1 MKKLFYGFYWF
12 MLCTSLA
19 NAVHINEIMYNP
31 VGDDNNKEFVE
42 VIGTDNLLGYVI
54 GDIATNDSLALLKF
68 MPGNF
73 SLIVEEGFNYSETN
87 CSIYSAGPT
96 IGNNLNNDA
105 DTVFLYYNQELV
117 DSISYNASLANNNGY
132 SLELINGSWKESCET
147 GGSPGREN
155 CLITNITNNI
165 TNETINETSNQTRNA
180 SVNNTQNISENNT
193 QTNTTEVNTTETN
206 SSADNTSEIVKI
218 EILLPETLLLG
229 VVYDSLFKITN
240 LNRTEGENYVFV
252 LVHYNITKNNSLIMS
267 DYFNKTI
274 NYYASSS
281 TGRLFFEEEGNYT
294 LCWAVVN
301 TTLSACKELAVVNPL
316 SISCFIEINISTD
329 KELYLE
335 DEKIRIENS
344 ISNESFPFIIEYWI
358 EDLFGNEVKEKYNT
372 SNTNTK
378 TFTPDM
384 DENDKVFLVKN
395 KLVFV
400 GCDNKNTE
408 LEKEKLIV
416 VKREE
421 PIFEDDE
428 DNKKAESQNTT
439 TCAETARLEATK
451 ETGKIYS
458 FYTLSKNFNEKINL
472 YANIKGNGTYDL
484 VLLSNKGEQKQ
495 SIIAPKKINFSIE
508 PEPGLNLFA
517 LLLRKDNKTID
528 TNALLAKL
536 ESKAEE
542 NNTTIKEEKAVVKR
556 GKQANN
562 ETNTTIKLTNQAAN
576 NSLSQASGEVVYE
589 SPNAKAIKFAPY
601 FLILL
606 AVLVI
611 VGLVLSKRR

>member
-1 MKKLFYGFYWF
+1 M
-12 MLCTSLA
+12 
-19 NAVHINEIMYNP
+19 
-31 VGDDNNKEFVE
+31 
-42 VIGTDNLLGYVI
+42 
-54 GDIATNDSLALLKF
+54 
-68 MPGNF
+68 
-73 SLIVEEGFNYSETN
+73 
-87 CSIYSAGPT
+87 
-96 IGNNLNNDA
+96 
-105 DTVFLYYNQELV
+105 
-117 DSISYNASLANNNGY
+117 SYNASLANNNDY
-132 SLELINGSWKESCET
+132 SLELINGSWKESCEI

-165 TNETINETSNQTRNA
+165 TNETINETSNQTGNE
-180 SVNNTQNISENNT
+180 SINNTQNVSENNT
-193 QTNTTEVNTTETN
+193 QINITETN
-206 SSADNTSEIVKI
+206 STADNTSEPVKI

-240 LNRTEGENYVFV
+240 LNRTVGENYVFV
-252 LVHYNITKNNSLIMS
+252 LVYYNVTKNDSLIMN

-301 TTLSACKELAVVNPL
+301 TTLSACKEVVVVNPL
-316 SISCFIEINISTD
+316 SIPCFIEINISTD
-329 KELYLE
+329 KELYLK

-358 EDLFGNEVKEKYNT
+358 EDLFGKEVKEKYNT

-378 TFTPDM
+378 TFTPDL
-384 DENDKVFLVKN
+384 DENDKVFLIKN

-400 GCDNKNTE
+400 GCNNMNTA

-416 VKREE
+416 VKRQE

-428 DNKKAESQNTT
+428 DNKKAESQNQT
-439 TCAETARLEATK
+439 TCKETARLEAVK

-508 PEPGLNLFA
+508 PEPGFNLFA
-517 LLLRKDNKTID
+517 LLLRKNNKTID
-528 TNALLAKL
+528 TNALLVKL
-536 ESKAEE
+536 ESKAKE
-542 NNTTIKEEKAVVKR
+542 NNTTIKEEKAVVKQ